1 MNNEDIKAFT
11 YRISQANRT
20 EMVVIIYDI
29 ILKDLE
35 NAQTCCKKNDE
46 AGFTSSLRHA
56 DRFLNELNAT
66 LDMSEKISHNLHML
80 YVYCQKELIS
90 ARMRLDDAPINN
102 VLPVISA
109 LREAFDRIA
118 RADTSAPLIENGSSV
133 YAGLTYGKSGFSA
146 SGATLTETS
155 GNSENRGILA

>member
-11 YRISQANRT
+11 CRISQANRT

-35 NAQTCCKKNDE
+35 NARDYYTKKDE

-66 LDMSEKISHNLHML
+66 LDMNEKISHNLRML

-90 ARMRLDDAPINN
+90 ARMRLDDSPIGN
-102 VLPVISA
+102 VFPVIST
-109 LREAFDRIA
+109 LREAFAKIA
-118 RADTSAPLIENGSSV
+118 LADKSEPLMENGGSV

-146 SGATLTETS
+146 AGATLTETA